1 MNWRI
6 FSGIFLGIL
15 LLTPIVH
22 AQELNQNSDLAIDAE
37 TGLNQLQQPFSSFL
51 NDVSRINVS
60 GSSSSQKFDLPDPE
74 KAKDYWNNA
83 NDWLKEKT
91 GLDILSLL
99 KVIGNILVFIINLAI
114 QAMGVVVNIIQWLV
128 SLIPSV
134 GSEVIEQ

>member
-6 FSGIFLGIL
+6 FSGLLLGIV

-22 AQELNQNSDLAIDAE
+22 AQELDQDLKLGIDTE
-37 TGLNQLQQPFSSFL
+37 TGLNQLQEPFSNFL
-51 NDVSRINVS
+51 NDVSQIDVS
-60 GSSSSQKFDLPDPE
+60 GSSSQKFDLPNPE
-74 KAKDYWNNA
+74 VAKDYWNNA
-83 NDWLKEKT
+83 NDWLKERT

-114 QAMGVVVNIIQWLV
+114 HAMGIVVSVIQWLV

-134 GSEVIEQ
+134 GNETV